1 MAVRQLNDGRQQGPR
16 DENEPCDPHKYISMT
31 ESVNRQLNHRERAL
45 LYRKT
50 MSSSCML
57 QCPPQTHTHT
67 HTHTSLYCIYTLL
80 QSHPP
85 TVKINLCVC
94 AFESWHTDSFI
105 LEAVI
110 TGIVQT
116 STTAS
121 LNLPLMKEKH
131 PWLCKRKKGKKK
143 KKERKHTH
151 THTHTQ
157 LSRYSTTLQSGR
169 QYLCNAHLG
178 MLEKKKKTLK
188 LDQLEEYFT

>member
-67 HTHTSLYCIYTLL
+67 HFTVLYLHTAAEPSAHRKDKFVRVCVRELTHWLVHSRGCYHRDSSDKYHSLPEPAP
-80 QSHPP
+80 H
-85 TVKINLCVC
+85 
-94 AFESWHTDSFI
+94 ER
-105 LEAVI
+105 E
-110 TGIVQT
+110 
-116 STTAS
+116 AS
-121 LNLPLMKEKH
+121 LTLQKK
-131 PWLCKRKKGKKK
+131 KREKKK
-143 KKERKHTH
+143 KKTH
-151 THTHTQ
+151 THTHIQ

-169 QYLCNAHLG
+169 QYLWNAHLG
-178 MLEKKKKTLK
+178 MLKKTLK